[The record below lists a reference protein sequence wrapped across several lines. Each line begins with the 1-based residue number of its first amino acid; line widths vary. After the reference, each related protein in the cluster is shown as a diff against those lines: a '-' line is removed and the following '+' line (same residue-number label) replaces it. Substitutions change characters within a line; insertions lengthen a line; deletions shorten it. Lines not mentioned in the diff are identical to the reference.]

1 MASPLLH
8 LAVLESLARE
18 AGSLPETLARALAED
33 AEYGRFGVVL
43 PDLPSFEKPVAA
55 VRELAGSGA
64 RPSPLFT
71 RLLHGPRP
79 MAVLFKAAELVARGA
94 LVGRSAGQ
102 VLLAG
107 YLVHVALDRA
117 LDGQARRLAEQL
129 GRGRRSTVG
138 DVRHVEWLQALCHLK
153 RQFGRDPLGSR
164 ELVDWMRVTKRRGMP
179 WAGLGGGIYEVTRL
193 SLLEVYGETPSKK
206 EVDAWVRGMYLVSR
220 LLASPLGQ
228 KLGGP
233 AVIEKYQ
240 AIVYR
245 GPGVD
250 FPTAVTRAADQA
262 RRYLARLDQFLGRG
276 DFGPRARGRFLS
288 EIPEG
293 DAASAA

>member
-33 AEYGRFGVVL
+33 AEYGRFGVLL
-43 PDLPSFEKPVAA
+43 PDLPSFHNPVAGL
-55 VRELAGSGA
+55 RELAGATS
-64 RPSPLFT
+64 RPAPLFT

-79 MAVLFKAAELVARGA
+79 MALLFKAAELVARGA

-102 VLLAG
+102 ALLAG

-117 LDGQARRLAEQL
+117 LDGQARRLGEQL
-129 GRGRRSTVG
+129 GRGRNGEASQAR
-138 DVRHVEWLQALCHLK
+138 RVEWLQALCYL
-153 RQFGRDPLGSR
+153 RQQFGREPLGSR
-164 ELVDWMRVTKRRGMP
+164 ELVDWMRVTKRRGIP
-179 WAGLGGGIYEVTRL
+179 WAGVGGGIYEVTRL
-193 SLLEVYGETPSKK
+193 SLLEVYGQAPSKGD
-206 EVDAWVRGMYLVSR
+206 VDGWVRGVYLVSR
-220 LLASPLGQ
+220 LLASPLGT

-233 AVIEKYQ
+233 AVLERHQ
-240 AIVYR
+240 ALVYR

-250 FPTAVTRAADQA
+250 FPTAVTRGADEA
-262 RRYLARLDQFLGRG
+262 RRYLVRLDQFLGRG